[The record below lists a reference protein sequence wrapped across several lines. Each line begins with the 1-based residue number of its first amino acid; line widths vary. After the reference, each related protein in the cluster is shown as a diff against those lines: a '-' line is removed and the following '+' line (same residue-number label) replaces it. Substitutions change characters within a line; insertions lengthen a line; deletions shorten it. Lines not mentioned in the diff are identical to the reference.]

1 MIPDIVRKSSLLAV
15 LFSMA
20 CGGKDASGPSSVP
33 TTVALASGAP
43 QTAVAGSVVT
53 PAPTFSVKDQ
63 NGNPLAGVPVTITV
77 TAGGGSITGAP
88 TTTSAGET
96 PIGTFTLG
104 TIVGV
109 NTITI
114 KAGDLAPSTF
124 SITTVA
130 GPPTQIQIP
139 SGSNQTA
146 PAGSTLTGI
155 SVKVSDQFGNGVAGR
170 TVTISV
176 TEGGGLVLPPSG
188 TTDGSGVISGI
199 SWTLGRSALPQTI
212 SVQSGS
218 IGTTVKAIVATA
230 YSLEVRYFGET
241 PAPAIQDAFT
251 NAVARI
257 RGSIVGTVGP
267 VPFVDVNLNAGNTN
281 CGVPVILNETINDVV
296 IFAQI
301 KPIDGKGK
309 ILGSAGPCLIR
320 NESRLTVIG
329 VMQFDVDDLNTL
341 VETNRLEAVILHEM
355 LHVVGVGTLW
365 DQKKPSLIVGAG
377 GGDPRF
383 VGQGATSACVAAGGT
398 SLCTGGVAVE
408 NCVGITSCGA
418 GTRDGHWR
426 EGTSTLPGFDSE
438 LMTGFIEGAGFA
450 TPYSNISIQSLLD
463 LGYGVNALSADP
475 YTVPNLS
482 LRALMQMD
490 GPSSKEQW
498 ETVRYPRAVV
508 TRSGVIQPL
517 ERQ

>member
-1 MIPDIVRKSSLLAV
+1 MIPEIVRKSSLLAG
-15 LFSMA
+15 LFFMA
-20 CGGKDASGPSSVP
+20 CGGKDTSGPSAVP
-33 TTVALASGAP
+33 TTVALANGGP
-43 QTAVAGSVVT
+43 QSAVAGSVVT
-53 PAPTFSVKDQ
+53 PALTFSVKDQ

-114 KAGDLAPSTF
+114 KAGDLAPITF

-130 GPPTQIQIP
+130 GPPTQIVVV
-139 SGSNQTA
+139 SGANQTA
-146 PAGSTLTGI
+146 LAGTTLTGI
-155 SVKVSDQFGNGVAGR
+155 SVKVADQFGNGVAGR
-170 TVTISV
+170 TVSISV

-188 TTDGSGVISGI
+188 TTNASGVISGI

-212 SVQSGS
+212 SFQSGA
-218 IGTTVKAIVATA
+218 IATTVKATVATA
-230 YSLEVRYFGET
+230 YSLEVRYFGDT

-251 NAVARI
+251 NAAARI

-267 VPFVDVNLNAGNTN
+267 VPFVDVNLNTN

-320 NESRLTVIG
+320 RESRLTVIG

-355 LHVVGVGTLW
+355 LHVVGIGTLW
-365 DQKKPSLIVGAG
+365 DQKTPSLLVGAG

-383 VGQGATSACVAAGGT
+383 VGQGATSACVASGGT
-398 SLCTGGVAVE
+398 SLCAGGVAVE
-408 NCVGITSCGA
+408 NCVGIPSCGG
-418 GTRDGHWR
+418 GTRDSHWR
-426 EGTSTLPGFDSE
+426 EGTSSAPGFDSE
-438 LMTGFIEGAGFA
+438 LMTGFIEGPGIA
-450 TPYSNISIQSLLD
+450 TPYSNMSIQSLLD
-463 LGYGVNALSADP
+463 LGYGVNAFSADP
-475 YTVPNLS
+475 YTVPSPS
-482 LRALMQMD
+482 LRALLQMD
-490 GPSSKEQW
+490 GPSNIEQW
-498 ETVRYPRAVV
+498 ETVRFPKAIVS
-508 TRSGVIQPL
+508 RSGVIQRL